1 MFKYF
6 HFQENHVETPEE
18 RAKKTK
24 LFLIHAVEHWDA
36 EFYAKINDDVYVNIG
51 MCSLICQ
58 CWKGFCLLLALKC
71 FLWCNEL
78 IYNVETDFDFFI

>member
-1 MFKYF
+1 M
-6 HFQENHVETPEE
+6 ETPEE

-51 MCSLICQ
+51 MCSLISAMF
-58 CWKGFCLLLALKC
+58 KIFVYCLL
-71 FLWCNEL
+71 
-78 IYNVETDFDFFI
+78 